1 MIGRL
6 RGKLIQKQPPWLLID
21 VQGVAYEVEAPMT
34 TIYKLP
40 AIDEELTLF
49 THLVI
54 RDDAHL
60 LFGFADEQERL
71 LFRTLIKVNGVGA
84 KMALAILS
92 GMEADEFAQCI
103 KDGDGARLTRLPGV
117 GKKTAERLIV
127 EMRDKL
133 KDWQSLS
140 GSPTNSQRPPLPS
153 SSDPSDEAVS
163 ALVSLGYK
171 PQEASKYVLAV
182 ASDEMSSEE
191 IIREALKSAAPKS
204 K

>member
-71 LFRTLIKVNGVGA
+71 LFRRLIKVNGVGA

-103 KDGDGARLTRLPGV
+103 KDGDDARLTRLPGV

>member
-21 VQGVAYEVEAPMT
+21 VQGVGYEVEAPMT

-40 AIDEELTLF
+40 ALNEEVTLY
-49 THLVI
+49 THLHV
-54 RDDAHL
+54 REDAQL
-60 LFGFADEQERL
+60 LFAFSEERERL

-103 KDGDGARLTRLPGV
+103 RDGDSVRLTRLPGV
-117 GKKTAERLIV
+117 GKKTAERLII
-127 EMRDKL
+127 EMRDRL
-133 KDWQSLS
+133 KDWQQAS
-140 GSPTNSQRPPLPS
+140 GSKIKTSGEPLTHYR
-153 SSDPSDEAVS
+153 DPSDEAVS

-182 ASDEMSSEE
+182 ATEEMSSED
-191 IIREALKSAAPKS
+191 IIREALKASVK

>member
-6 RGKLIQKQPPWLLID
+6 RGRLMQKQPPWLLID
-21 VQGVAYEVEAPMT
+21 VQGVGYEVEAPMT

-40 AIDEELTLF
+40 AVNEEVTLF
-49 THLVI
+49 THLVV

-60 LFGFADEQERL
+60 LFAFAEERERL

-103 KDGDGARLTRLPGV
+103 RDGDAVRLTRLPGV

-133 KDWQSLS
+133 KDWQHSS
-140 GSPTNSQRPPLPS
+140 RPAAGTTGRPLKALT
-153 SSDPSDEAVS
+153 DPSDEAIS
-163 ALVSLGYK
+163 ALIALGYK

-191 IIREALKSAAPKS
+191 IIREALKTSVK

>member
-21 VQGVAYEVEAPMT
+21 VQGVSYEVEAPMT

-40 AIDEELTLF
+40 ELNEEVTLF
-49 THLVI
+49 THLVV

-60 LFGFADEQERL
+60 LFAFADERERL

-92 GMEADEFAQCI
+92 GMEADEFVQCI
-103 KDGDGARLTRLPGV
+103 RDGNDVRLTRLPGI

-127 EMRDKL
+127 EMRDRL
-133 KDWQSLS
+133 KDWQTSS
-140 GSPTNSQRPPLPS
+140 TFTTETGSRPLPVHS
-153 SSDPSDEAVS
+153 NPTDEAVS
-163 ALVSLGYK
+163 ALIALGYR

-182 ASDEMSSEE
+182 ATEEMSSED
-191 IIREALKSAAPKS
+191 IIRDALKASVKN
-204 K
+204 

>member
-6 RGKLIQKQPPWLLID
+6 KGRLIQKQPPWLLID

-49 THLVI
+49 THLLV

-60 LFGFADEQERL
+60 LFGFAEEHERL

-92 GMEADEFAQCI
+92 GMEADEFANCI
-103 KDGDGARLTRLPGV
+103 RDGDSVRLTRLPGV

-133 KDWQSLS
+133 KDWQSA
-140 GSPTNSQRPPLPS
+140 S
-153 SSDPSDEAVS
+153 SSRANTAKGSVEVFSDPGDEAVS

-182 ASDEMSSEE
+182 ASEDMSSEE
-191 IIREALKSAAPKS
+191 IIREALKASVK
-204 K
+204 

>member
-6 RGKLIQKQPPWLLID
+6 KGRLIQKQPPWLLID

-49 THLVI
+49 THLLV

-60 LFGFADEQERL
+60 LFGFAEEHERL

-92 GMEADEFAQCI
+92 GMEADEFANCI
-103 KDGDGARLTRLPGV
+103 RDGDSVRLTRLPGV

-133 KDWQSLS
+133 KDWQSS
-140 GSPTNSQRPPLPS
+140 PS
-153 SSDPSDEAVS
+153 SKTDTAKGPVKIFSDPADEAVS

-182 ASDEMSSEE
+182 ASEDMSSEE
-191 IIREALKSAAPKS
+191 IIREALKASVK
-204 K
+204 

>member
-1 MIGRL
+1 MIGCL
-6 RGKLIQKQPPWLLID
+6 RGRLIQKQPPWLLID
-21 VQGVAYEVEAPMT
+21 VQGVGYEVEAPMT

-40 AIDEELTLF
+40 ELNEEVTLF
-49 THLVI
+49 THLVV

-60 LFGFADEQERL
+60 LFAFAEEQERL

-103 KDGDGARLTRLPGV
+103 RDGDDLRLTRLPGV

-127 EMRDKL
+127 EMRDRL
-133 KDWQSLS
+133 KDWQISS
-140 GSPTNSQRPPLPS
+140 TAATGTTGRETSTHSNSA
-153 SSDPSDEAVS
+153 DEAVS
-163 ALVSLGYK
+163 ALIALGYR

-182 ASDEMSSEE
+182 ATEAMSSED
-191 IIREALKSAAPKS
+191 IIRDALRASVKN
-204 K
+204 

>member
-6 RGKLIQKQPPWLLID
+6 KGKLIQKQSPWLLID

-49 THLVI
+49 THLVV

-60 LFGFADEQERL
+60 LFGFAQEQERL

-92 GMEADEFAQCI
+92 GMEADEFAHCI
-103 KDGDGARLTRLPGV
+103 RDGDTTRLTRLPGV
-117 GKKTAERLIV
+117 GKKTAERLVV

-133 KDWQSLS
+133 KDWQSS
-140 GSPTNSQRPPLPS
+140 PGSSANMPAGPAVS

-182 ASDEMSSEE
+182 ATDDMSSEE
-191 IIREALKSAAPKS
+191 IIRQALKTSVQK
-204 K
+204 

>member
-103 KDGDGARLTRLPGV
+103 KDGDDARLTRLPGV